1 MYLHTVRTYRTI
13 QNYKYVKNFRFRYTS
28 NEFCVYRTLR
38 YQVWTSL
45 QNCTVRLGRL
55 LQEKRGIN
63 EVLSS
68 ILFLFEDTGTSTG
81 TVRYGTEPGER
92 EYGTSILHFRKL
104 FEKCTYG
111 VLYLRASTN
120 VRMYEDL
127 LRFNFPSRVSW

>member
-38 YQVWTSL
+38 YQVWTIL

-68 ILFLFEDTGTSTG
+68 ILFLFEDTGT
-81 TVRYGTEPGER
+81 VPYGTEPGER
-92 EYGTSILHFRKL
+92 EYPPFSEVIRKVYIRSTVPTC
-104 FEKCTYG
+104 FNERTY
-111 VLYLRASTN
+111 V
-120 VRMYEDL
+120 
-127 LRFNFPSRVSW
+127 